1 MAYTTIDDP
10 SVYFQTT
17 LYTGTGSDQNI
28 VNGGNSDLQPD
39 WVWVKDRSA
48 TNDHKLTDSNRLG
61 SGGGPTRTLESN
73 TTVVEYDDN
82 DSGTEATKTF
92 NTDGFTIGPNGNYN
106 TDGNTYVAW
115 QWKANGGT
123 RTTNTESGDNPAG
136 GYQANTTAGFSI
148 VDWTGTGGAGGLMA
162 HGLGAVP
169 HTIITKTRSHANAW
183 AVYHHKNTDAP
194 ETDYLKLDST
204 AATADNVNRWNDTA
218 PTSTN
223 LVLGDVGGVNG
234 NDQTQIAYVFTE
246 IQGYS
251 KFGSYVGNGNDDG
264 PFLYTGFKPAMF
276 FRKRTDGAN
285 GWNIWDSKR
294 TPFNEMHTSSAIH
307 TNAVEDSNTGYNDV
321 DFLSNGIKIHDTGDS
336 HNGDGFNYVYWAWA
350 ESPFVS
356 SEGVPTTAR

>member
-10 SVYFQTT
+10 SAYFQTV
-17 LYTGTGSDQNI
+17 LYTGNASDGHAI
-28 VNGGNSDLQPD
+28 TFDGNSDLQPD
-39 WVWVKDRSA
+39 WVWIKPRSFSSFHVVTDTSRGLTKNVYPNDTSVEE
-48 TNDHKLTDSNRLG
+48 TNTSRIQSMN
-61 SGGGPTRTLESN
+61 S
-73 TTVVEYDDN
+73 
-82 DSGTEATKTF
+82 
-92 NTDGFTIGPNGNYN
+92 DGFTINNDADTIN
-106 TDGNTYVAW
+106 KSSQTIVAW
-115 QWKANGGT
+115 AWKANGGT
-123 RTTNTESGDNPAG
+123 RTTNTESGNNPAG

-169 HTIITKTRSHANAW
+169 HTIITKTRSHANSW
-183 AVYHHKNTDAP
+183 AVYHHKNTSAP

-204 AATADNVNRWNDTA
+204 AATIDNVNRWNDTV

-223 LVLGDVGGVNG
+223 LVFGDVGGVNG

-246 IQGYS
+246 IQGFS
-251 KFGSYVGNGNDDG
+251 KFGAYTGNGNDDG

-285 GWNIWDSKR
+285 GWNIWDNKR
-294 TPFNEMHTSSAIH
+294 TPFNEMHASLAIH
-307 TNAVEDSNTGYNDV
+307 TDAIEDANTGYNDI

-336 HNGDGFNYVYWAWA
+336 HNGNGFNYVYWAWA